1 MKDNS
6 WPPRIHKWKLWFVLI
21 VKWICGPNLITIK
34 TSKPSEN
41 HLRMNYSPHT
51 MPLEWLLWPSVQ
63 TNFHVIHKKA
73 TLCFITPHC
82 ELLVKYCSHSI
93 VLVKLQT
100 WNLMYCRQHL
110 RRNLYQMF
118 SACSS
123 FRYVLSVTGS
133 DWPSFTDCGSSC
145 RDWNLFSLTR
155 CDILF

>member
-1 MKDNS
+1 MN
-6 WPPRIHKWKLWFVLI
+6 
-21 VKWICGPNLITIK
+21 TQIK
-34 TSKPSEN
+34 TLVCVN
-41 HLRMNYSPHT
+41 CQMNLWSQSYYDKNVKTIREPPPDELQSAHNAT
-51 MPLEWLLWPSVQ
+51 WMPTLTVGAKEMFMSF
-63 TNFHVIHKKA
+63 TKKA
-73 TLCFITPHC
+73 TLWFITPHC
-82 ELLVKYCSHSI
+82 ALLVKYCSHLI

-100 WNLMYCRQHL
+100 CNLIYCRQHL

-133 DWPSFTDCGSSC
+133 DWPSFTDCGNSC